1 MLAIYKKELKSY
13 LTSMQGYVFMAFI
26 MLVLGIY
33 FTAYNL
39 NYASPD
45 FGTTLN
51 SVTFVFLII
60 TPILTMRILAE
71 EKRNKTDQ
79 LLFTS
84 PVPIWKIVFGKYLGM
99 VTIYLIPVVITLFY
113 PLILAKYG
121 TVSYPMTLTAIVGF
135 FFLGCA
141 NIAVGLFLSS
151 ITESQVIAA
160 VLTFVVLFCS
170 FVMNGIESFFSQT
183 AMASMLAFAVL
194 AVLIAMVVY
203 QMTKDNILTGIT
215 GVVLLGAVVIIYI
228 VKSSLYE
235 GAIQKLLD
243 LLAIANH
250 FDNFVGGILDF
261 SGIVYMLSVI
271 CIFIFLTVQSIQ
283 KRRWS
288 WWFEVNREEK
298 MQIWRQTMKIKS

>member
-151 ITESQVIAA
+151 ITESQVIAV

-288 WWFEVNREEK
+288 
-298 MQIWRQTMKIKS
+298 

>member
-1 MLAIYKKELKSY
+1 
-13 LTSMQGYVFMAFI
+13 MAFI

-51 SVTFVFLII
+51 SVTLVFLII

>member
-235 GAIQKLLD
+235 GAIQRLLD

-288 WWFEVNREEK
+288 
-298 MQIWRQTMKIKS
+298 

>member
-60 TPILTMRILAE
+60 TPILTMRILAA

-288 WWFEVNREEK
+288 
-298 MQIWRQTMKIKS
+298 

>member
-1 MLAIYKKELKSY
+1 MLAIYKREVRSY
-13 LTSMQGYVFMAFI
+13 FNSMIGCVFAAFLTIIGGVYFM
-26 MLVLGIY
+26 V
-33 FTAYNL
+33 YNL
-39 NYASPD
+39 YSGYPFFAYSLAGVI
-45 FGTTLN
+45 FMLLI
-51 SVTFVFLII
+51 SVPVLSMKSF
-60 TPILTMRILAE
+60 AE
-71 EKRNKTDQ
+71 DRKNKTDQ

-84 PVPIWKIVFGKYLGM
+84 PAPIWKIVFGKYLGM

-183 AMASMLAFAVL
+183 AIASMLAFAVL

-288 WWFEVNREEK
+288 
-298 MQIWRQTMKIKS
+298 

>member
-99 VTIYLIPVVITLFY
+99 VTIYLISVVITLFY

-288 WWFEVNREEK
+288 
-298 MQIWRQTMKIKS
+298 